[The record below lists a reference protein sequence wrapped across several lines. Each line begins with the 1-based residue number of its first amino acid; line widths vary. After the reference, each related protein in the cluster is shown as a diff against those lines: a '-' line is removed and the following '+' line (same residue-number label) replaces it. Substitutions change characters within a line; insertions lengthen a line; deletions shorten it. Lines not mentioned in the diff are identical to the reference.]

1 MRTIR
6 LGELAA
12 HPFDIAIAICGY
24 ETRSSHLFKTAEF
37 QATRTVVLDYHSDG
51 MLSYDANKAFYEA
64 LDDRDFIDI
73 DDQLAARLRETLT
86 HIGTQMEPE
95 DALPRIL
102 IDISSCSR
110 SVMAKL
116 LLSIAETLPARA
128 EVTCAYALSAFDTP
142 PDGELPSHISEPVVG
157 DLSGWS
163 DDLSKPP
170 CAVIGLGFEPG
181 RALGCMD
188 YLEIPEV
195 RLFMPFGVD
204 PRFEQ
209 AVHNANAVLIT
220 EAGGQSVLPYEVLD
234 PAATYEK
241 MESLVY
247 GLMPRFRPVI
257 IPLGPKIFA
266 ALAMV
271 LAVRMLPQICVW
283 RTSSGTVGEIVDRKA
298 SGDFAIFATQL

>member
-1 MRTIR
+1 MRTVSVEAVATQR
-6 LGELAA
+6 FDLA
-12 HPFDIAIAICGY
+12 IVTCGY
-24 ETRSSHLFKTAEF
+24 ETRAAYLLTHIALDAAELL
-37 QATRTVVLDYHSDG
+37 VLDYRCDA
-51 MLSYDANKAFYEA
+51 MLSYDANKGYYAS
-64 LDDRDFIDI
+64 LSNPRFIDI
-73 DDQLAARLRETLT
+73 DDSLSEMLKSALAKAAAE
-86 HIGTQMEPE
+86 I
-95 DALPRIL
+95 DADAHLSIL

-116 LLSIAETLPARA
+116 LLAIAETLPGRT
-128 EVTCAYALSAFDTP
+128 ELTCAYALSAFDTP

-170 CAVIGLGFEPG
+170 CAVIGMGFEPG

-195 RLFMPFGVD
+195 RLFMPHGVD
-204 PRFEQ
+204 LRFEQ
-209 AVHNANAVLIT
+209 AVEKANAVLIA
-220 EAGGQSVLPYEVLD
+220 EAGAQSVLPYQILD

-241 MESLVY
+241 MESLIY
-247 GLMPRFRPVI
+247 GLLPRFRPVI

-271 LAVRMLPQICVW
+271 LAVRMLPGVCVW
-283 RTSSGTVGEIVDRKA
+283 RTSSGTIGDISDRTASGEI
-298 SGDFAIFATQL
+298 AIFVTHL

>member
-1 MRTIR
+1 MRTVSI
-6 LGELAA
+6 E
-12 HPFDIAIAICGY
+12 AIAAQRFDLAILTCGY
-24 ETRSSHLFKTAEF
+24 ETRAAYLRKSIALDAAEL
-37 QATRTVVLDYHSDG
+37 VVLDYRCDTI
-51 MLSYDANKAFYEA
+51 LSYDENKAFYES
-64 LDDRDFIDI
+64 LSNRRFIDI
-73 DDQLAARLRETLT
+73 DDSLSEKLSTALSKAAAGIDAGNRL
-86 HIGTQMEPE
+86 
-95 DALPRIL
+95 RIL

-116 LLSIAETLPARA
+116 LLAIAETLPGSV
-128 EVTCAYALSAFDTP
+128 ELTCAYALSAFDNP

-170 CAVIGLGFEPG
+170 CAVIGMGFEPG

-195 RLFMPFGVD
+195 RLFMPYGVD
-204 PRFEQ
+204 QRFEQ
-209 AVHNANAVLIT
+209 AVQEANAVLIA
-220 EAGGQSVLPYEVLD
+220 EAGTQSVLPYQILD

-241 MESLVY
+241 MESLIY
-247 GLMPRFRPVI
+247 GLLARFRPVI

-271 LAVRMLPQICVW
+271 LAVRMLPRICVW
-283 RTSSGTVGEIVDRKA
+283 RTSSGTIGGISDRTANGEV
-298 SGDFAIFATQL
+298 AIFTTEF